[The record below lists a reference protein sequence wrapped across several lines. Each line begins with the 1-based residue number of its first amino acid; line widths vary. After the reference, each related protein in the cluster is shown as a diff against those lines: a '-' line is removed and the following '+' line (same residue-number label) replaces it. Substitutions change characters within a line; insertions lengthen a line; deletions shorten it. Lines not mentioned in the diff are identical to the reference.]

1 MTDRRANKECDEK
14 GMRTPEREEYPLKM
28 YPYKANLKNIKR
40 GKRLHSPKVRRH
52 RIDISNK
59 VS

>member
-1 MTDRRANKECDEK
+1 
-14 GMRTPEREEYPLKM
+14 MRTPEREEYPLKM
-28 YPYKANLKNIKR
+28 YPCKANLKNIQK